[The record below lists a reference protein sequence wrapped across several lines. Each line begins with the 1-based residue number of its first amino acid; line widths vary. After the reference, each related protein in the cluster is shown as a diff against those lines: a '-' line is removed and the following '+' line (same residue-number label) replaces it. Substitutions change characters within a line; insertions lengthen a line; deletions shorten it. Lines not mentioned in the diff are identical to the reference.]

1 MIDHYSVLGIPQG
14 SSYEAIKTAWRQNV
28 KQHHP
33 DAGGDGDFIV
43 KVNNAWETLKDPAK
57 RSEYDQKISSGT
69 ASRSDKESRAESSQ
83 QTSFSWANNRWGATG
98 ARRSQAR
105 SASNRSDQTARSS
118 RGPETVRKDTFRRI
132 CTCGCKGYPLT
143 RVTWTLNYSNYSTC
157 PARKLRK
164 RCGFY
169 YSDSGIYV
177 SWNDAKTRRWRQ
189 RNEARRNPEAA
200 QRVKKERE
208 ASARAAR
215 NRAKEQVAK
224 QEELERIKNRLEPL
238 SPAEAKRRGLKYYRG
253 KPCKYGHDSLR
264 DLNSNCLRCREIER
278 MAKTSARAYG

>member
-1 MIDHYSVLGIPQG
+1 MINHYSVLGIPQN
-14 SSYEAIKTAWRQNV
+14 SSYDAIKAAWRQKV

-43 KVNNAWETLKDPAK
+43 KVNSAWETLKDPTK
-57 RSEYDQKISSGT
+57 RSEYDRKISSST
-69 ASRSDKESRAESSQ
+69 ASRSDQEARAANTQ
-83 QTSFSWANNRWGATG
+83 QTSYSWTNNRWGTTG

-105 SASNRSDQTARSS
+105 SASSTSDQTARSS
-118 RGPETVRKDTFRRI
+118 REPEVVRKDTFRRI

-143 RVTWTLNYSNYSTC
+143 HVAWAINYSNYSTC

-169 YSDSGIYV
+169 YSDSGAYV
-177 SWNDAKTRRWRQ
+177 SWSDAKTRRWTQ
-189 RNEARRNPEAA
+189 RNESRRNPEAA
-200 QRVKKERE
+200 QRAKKERE

-215 NRAKEQVAK
+215 NRAKEQAAK
-224 QEELERIKNRLEPL
+224 QAELERIKNWLEPL

-253 KPCKYGHDSLR
+253 KPCKHGHDSLR

-278 MAKTSARAYG
+278 MARMSARNYA